1 MTNPVEPSDVGPAVG
16 GDLTAADTDRDHVI
30 ALLKAAHSEG
40 RLTAVERDQRV
51 TAARLAETF
60 DDLVPLTRDLVGP
73 PSATARPIV
82 SYDQGN
88 PSEAADQI
96 VAVFAGA
103 SRKHTWR
110 VRKHTSILTLF
121 GGAELDL
128 TQATFEAKDLEFN
141 VFCLFGGI
149 ELTVPPGTEVDN
161 QVMAVLGGSD
171 VGKLAPPDPSAP
183 RITVKGFVGFG
194 GIDIRNPKVR
204 KRQG

>member
-30 ALLKAAHSEG
+30 SLLTAAHSEG

-51 TAARLAETF
+51 AAARLAETF

-73 PSATARPIV
+73 QSAARPVV

-88 PSEAADQI
+88 PTEAADQI

-103 SRKHTWR
+103 TRKHTWR
-110 VRKHTSILTLF
+110 VRKHTSILTVF

-128 TQATFEAKDLEFN
+128 TQATFEARELEFN
-141 VFCLFGGI
+141 VFCLFGGV

-194 GIDIRNPKVR
+194 GIEIRNPKVR

>member
-1 MTNPVEPSDVGPAVG
+1 MTNPVEPIDVGPAAG
-16 GDLTAADTDRDHVI
+16 GDLTAADADRDHVI
-30 ALLKAAHSEG
+30 SLLMAAHSEG

-51 TAARLAETF
+51 AAARLAETF

-73 PSATARPIV
+73 ASAARPVV
-82 SYDQGN
+82 SYDQAN
-88 PSEAADQI
+88 PAEGADQI

-103 SRKHTWR
+103 SRKRAWR
-110 VRKHTSILTLF
+110 VRKHTSVLTVF
-121 GGAELDL
+121 GGADLDL
-128 TQATFEAKDLEFN
+128 TEATFEAQEVEFN

-149 ELTVPPGTEVDN
+149 ELTVPPGTDVDN

-171 VGKLAPPDPSAP
+171 VGKLAPPNPSAP

-194 GIDIRNPKVR
+194 GVEIRNPKVR